1 MWGQT
6 YSEWAYRVAWIIIC
20 LYWLFSPGC
29 RWNESWSAVRRK
41 GAAWHA
47 GVWAPSE
54 VISYH
59 CLSKRKHQHI
69 PKTHAKGALRL
80 AFCRKCKNMTT
91 AARQH
96 HNQLMLLQLTIGSPS
111 NFSFYVLK
119 FLSVYFCSS
128 PEKGWSSFFSSC
140 SFIYIS
146 SYLEV
151 TAVVNIVSACV
162 VMCVVP
168 VSLLLMPLFSICLC
182 YVCLRFSFLHSCF
195 GKLLFCLLHL
205 PLVWCLARGAA
216 SLCSWYH
223 VSVLLVIFVF
233 FMAFWCWCCVHSG
246 LSHRHLW
253 FYLCIIFRVISALLS
268 ICYHMPQSRWWPFSL
283 TAL

>member
-1 MWGQT
+1 
-6 YSEWAYRVAWIIIC
+6 
-20 LYWLFSPGC
+20 
-29 RWNESWSAVRRK
+29 
-41 GAAWHA
+41 
-47 GVWAPSE
+47 
-54 VISYH
+54 
-59 CLSKRKHQHI
+59 
-69 PKTHAKGALRL
+69 
-80 AFCRKCKNMTT
+80 MTT

-182 YVCLRFSFLHSCF
+182 YVCLRFSFLRSCF

-216 SLCSWYH
+216 ST
-223 VSVLLVIFVF
+223 LLAISRQCF
-233 FMAFWCWCCVHSG
+233 A
-246 LSHRHLW
+246 R
-253 FYLCIIFRVISALLS
+253 YLCILHGILVLMLCSLRVISPPSLVLSLHYLLGFLSTVVYMLSYATIKVVTFLSDS
-268 ICYHMPQSRWWPFSL
+268 IVKCSQDFIYLFIYFFVPSWITTVNLQLDFPSFAPMTR
-283 TAL
+283 